1 MGAVSVEEPRQPQES
16 PCPIIFPEKCYPV
29 LPEELQ
35 VIERMVALT
44 GIEPAWRHAA
54 PPRSDG
60 CWPSSDAS
68 QLAGVLLNPADG
80 FGNLLHIGAF
90 TQQPGLI
97 EPHSFLAQ
105 LVILRTLIA

>member
-1 MGAVSVEEPRQPQES
+1 M
-16 PCPIIFPEKCYPV
+16 
-29 LPEELQ
+29 
-35 VIERMVALT
+35 
-44 GIEPAWRHAA
+44 
-54 PPRSDG
+54 G

-80 FGNLLHIGAF
+80 FGNLVHIGAF

-105 LVILRTLIA
+105 LVILWTLIALVPFGQCPLSVCALKSARAEGVGKELVLI